1 MHRPTTHP
9 AFLRTPRLPRLAFTA
24 LLLTF
29 LVPAA
34 DVAADVIQLKN
45 GRTLEGKVRDAEN
58 GQIEIVLPYGSL
70 AFPRDLV
77 ASIEWG
83 DTIEDEVLERL
94 SQLAPDD
101 ADGLYDLALYC
112 QNQSA
117 YTLAGRLL
125 EEVLLIDPDH
135 PEARHDLGY
144 VLDDDR
150 WVTEEEYRRR
160 RGQVAFRGGWVQAA
174 ERDRILTL
182 EGALSDRRRR
192 TEIEQARLEVE
203 LARLEAELTRE
214 QRETAD
220 GVAAQTLYP
229 VGTFGPLYGAPGQ
242 HPYYPPGTLRPGPS
256 HGHPGEHYHQST
268 PHQRV
273 ERQLEDR
280 RVQRTAPGAQATP
293 PAPQSPPAGSR
304 HNRGGMIR
312 P

>member
-1 MHRPTTHP
+1 
-9 AFLRTPRLPRLAFTA
+9 
-24 LLLTF
+24 LLI
-29 LVPAA
+29 PAA
-34 DVAADVIQLKN
+34 DAAADVIQLKN
-45 GRTLEGKVRDAEN
+45 GRTLEGKVREAEN
-58 GQIEIVLPYGSL
+58 GQIEIILPYGSL
-70 AFPRDLV
+70 SFSRDLV
-77 ASIEWG
+77 ASVQRG

-101 ADGLYDLALYC
+101 ADGLYELAAYC
-112 QNQSA
+112 HDQSA

-135 PEARHDLGY
+135 PEARRDLGY
-144 VLDDDR
+144 ILDDDR

-160 RGQVAFRGGWVQAA
+160 RGQVPFRGSWVQAA

-182 EGALSDRRRR
+182 ESALSDRRRR
-192 TEIEQARLEVE
+192 TEIEQARLELE

-214 QRETAD
+214 QPEGSD

-229 VGTFGPLYGAPGQ
+229 VGVFGPLYHGPSQ
-242 HPYYPPGTLRPGPS
+242 HPYYPPGTLRPGPA
-256 HGHPGEHYHQST
+256 HGHPGEYFNQST

-280 RVQRTAPGAQATP
+280 RIQRAAPARP
-293 PAPQSPPAGSR
+293 VSPSPPAGSR
-304 HNRGGMIR
+304 QNRGGMIR

>member
-1 MHRPTTHP
+1 MHRPILRPASLRSFRLLGLPLT
-9 AFLRTPRLPRLAFTA
+9 AFLLA
-24 LLLTF
+24 LLIP
-29 LVPAA
+29 VS

-58 GQIEIVLPYGSL
+58 GQIEIILPYGSL
-70 AFPRDLV
+70 TFPRDLV
-77 ASIEWG
+77 ASVERG
-83 DTIEDEVLERL
+83 HTIEDEVLDRL

-101 ADGLYDLALYC
+101 ADGLYELALYC
-112 QNQSA
+112 RDQSA

-135 PEARHDLGY
+135 PEARRDLGY

-160 RGQVAFRGGWVQAA
+160 RGQVPFRGSWVPAA
-174 ERDRILTL
+174 ERDRILIL
-182 EGALSDRRRR
+182 EDARSNRRQR
-192 TEIEQARLEVE
+192 TELEQARLEVE
-203 LARLEAELTRE
+203 LARLEAELTR
-214 QRETAD
+214 QQQETTE

-229 VGTFGPLYGAPGQ
+229 VGVFGPLYDGSSQ

-256 HGHPGEHYHQST
+256 HGYPGEHYHQST
-268 PHQRV
+268 PHPQV
-273 ERQLEDR
+273 ERQLENR
-280 RVQRTAPGAQATP
+280 RIQRSAPSRPAQ
-293 PAPQSPPAGSR
+293 QSPPAGSR